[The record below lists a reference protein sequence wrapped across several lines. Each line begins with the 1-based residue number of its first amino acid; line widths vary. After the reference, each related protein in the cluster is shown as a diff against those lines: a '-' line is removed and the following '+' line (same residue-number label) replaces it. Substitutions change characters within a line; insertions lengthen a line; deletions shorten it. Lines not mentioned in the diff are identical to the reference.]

1 MRVIAGQAKGHPL
14 KRPKGSHIRPTVD
27 LVRGAIFSALE
38 SLAVDWSH
46 ALDLYA
52 GSGALGIEALSRGAE
67 GVDFVERNPRCCSI
81 IKENLKHTGLQSQE
95 SRVKS
100 RESGGGGL
108 RTPDSRPLTRSK
120 VYRMEARK
128 ALRTLK
134 KRYTLIFLDPPYS
147 DRSTILA
154 EVADSGIVGRET
166 TIVMEHSQKLSPEE
180 TCGKFQMIR
189 RLRHGDTCISI
200 YQFAGGED

>member
-1 MRVIAGQAKGHPL
+1 MRVIAGRAKGHPL
-14 KRPKGSHIRPTVD
+14 KSPRDAHIRPTVD

-38 SLAVDWSH
+38 SLSVDWSH

-67 GVDFVERNPRCCSI
+67 EVDFVERNHRCCSI
-81 IKENLKHTGLQSQE
+81 IKENLKHTGLAE
-95 SRVKS
+95 SS
-100 RESGGGGL
+100 H
-108 RTPDSRPLTRSK
+108 

-134 KRYTLIFLDPPYS
+134 KRYTLIFLDPPYF
-147 DRSTILA
+147 DRSGHTILA
-154 EVADSGIVGRET
+154 EVADSDLVGKQT

-180 TCGKFQMIR
+180 TCGNFQMIR
-189 RLRHGDTCISI
+189 RLRHGDTCVSI